1 MNTTLFLT
9 QFWGWMMVILGVLF
23 LLKKPSTLTAIFRL
37 EADKT
42 FVATSVY
49 LSIILGLITV
59 LLHNVWIWVWPG
71 ILITLFG
78 WIALIKGIVRIGFP
92 QATHQV
98 AVNLEHKPNFIRILL
113 VVMIVLGVWLIWTAS
128 KVAGL

>member
-42 FVATSVY
+42 FVATSGY

-78 WIALIKGIVRIGFP
+78 WIALIKGIVRIGSP